1 MNRFARTARSV
12 AMSLRMVI
20 LSANF
25 WIAVALIFGVL
36 FAEIAEDVFSGYAG
50 DGPDAFGAAYPS
62 TSRCI
67 SAISFMPHLWPARLR
82 QAEVSSMIPKLV
94 SIGCVL

>member
-36 FAEIAEDVFSGYAG
+36 FAEIAEDVFETSPDLRHAG
-50 DGPDAFGAAYPS
+50 
-62 TSRCI
+62 
-67 SAISFMPHLWPARLR
+67 M
-82 QAEVSSMIPKLV
+82 
-94 SIGCVL
+94 

>member
-36 FAEIAEDVFSGYAG
+36 FAEIAADMPAMGLMHLVL
-50 DGPDAFGAAYPS
+50 PIPS